1 MRLEAAKVNITVNQ
15 KSITAVFNDNKVN
28 NELLITFNTIID
40 EELKKEAFKVAF
52 KQDAYLKRW
61 RKLLGTTFNKH
72 TL

>member
-1 MRLEAAKVNITVNQ
+1 MKADLQ
-15 KSITAVFNDNKVN
+15 KSFLKDLSK
-28 NELLITFNTIID
+28 LSFSDRD